1 MEKRKSLL
9 RDVDL
14 FFDVGL
20 GIGKYRYEAAIYY
33 ITYVLSRPMALTK
46 LGEEVRESVD
56 KIMSNKRLENGREAL
71 IKEGLLAE
79 VLSAYE
85 GEKEFG
91 GEAFLPADPEVLW
104 EEKRGEMERKLD
116 LERVRS
122 VEKGIQQLV
131 EGYRHNF
138 GKYGVV
144 LEGGK
149 LSLLY
154 SATWIVGLLL
164 QLSRRNTEDTLLWLS
179 SGYRSFE
186 EPLLSLHKRI
196 LEKGMKLKLMLATKK
211 NIERMKELKRRYGDQ
226 IDIRILPPGEAYATA
241 RRAICGNELALDAR
255 KILPPSSP
263 EPSYVGTIYLEKESI
278 DILRKSFQQD
288 WYYSAKGIEEF
299 DNDILR

>member
-1 MEKRKSLL
+1 MESQKILL
-9 RDVDL
+9 RDIEL

-20 GIGKYRYEAAIYY
+20 GMGRYRYEAAIYY
-33 ITYVLSRPMALTK
+33 ITYVLSRPMALTR

-56 KIMSNKRLENGREAL
+56 KIVSNKRLENGREAL
-71 IKEGLLAE
+71 IREGLLAQ

-104 EEKRGEMERKLD
+104 EEKKGEMERKLD
-116 LERVRS
+116 LERVKSMER
-122 VEKGIQQLV
+122 GILQLS
-131 EGYRHNF
+131 EGYRNNF

-144 LEGGK
+144 LAGGK
-149 LSLLY
+149 LSVLY

-164 QLSRRNTEDTLLWLS
+164 ELSKRNTEDTLLWLS
-179 SGYRSFE
+179 SGYRSFD
-186 EPLLSLHKRI
+186 EPLLSLHRKI
-196 LEKGMKLKLMLATKK
+196 LERGMKLKLMLATKK
-211 NIERMKELKRRYGDQ
+211 NIERMKELKRRYGAQ

-263 EPSYVGTIYLEKESI
+263 EPSYIGTIYLEKESI
-278 DILRKSFQQD
+278 EILRRSFQQD

-299 DNDILR
+299 DNDISR